1 MDVLTILEWVAGGS
15 VLSIISNIL
24 LFYNQQRM
32 KKASIKL
39 DTIKVYQD
47 IAESNNQLLQEQNG
61 KIVLLQ
67 KKVSHLEIIVVRV
80 KECDY
85 YPTCPVHKLVQDYA
99 REFLF
104 RNDRQPSL
112 AKDDERHPR
121 DDTGEPCDNG
131 DLDGQPP

>member
-1 MDVLTILEWVAGGS
+1 MDALTILEWVAGGS
-15 VLSIISNIL
+15 ILSIISNVL
-24 LFYNQQRM
+24 LFWNQQRM

-99 REFLF
+99 REFLY
-104 RNDRQPSL
+104 RTERQSEL
-112 AKDDERHPR
+112 AKINNRHPR
-121 DDTGEPCDNG
+121 DDTGESGESDNTA
-131 DLDGQPP
+131 GQPP